1 MDAQEIGSIRNK
13 HNIIIHNKK
22 LNWDVVSRNRI
33 KDWLHYMNIKV
44 VKTKA
49 DNWNLKIILIIIIH
63 MKKSNENLLFTK

>member
-22 LNWDVVSRNRI
+22 WDVVIRNRI
-33 KDWLHYMNIKV
+33 KDWLHYMN
-44 VKTKA
+44 KA